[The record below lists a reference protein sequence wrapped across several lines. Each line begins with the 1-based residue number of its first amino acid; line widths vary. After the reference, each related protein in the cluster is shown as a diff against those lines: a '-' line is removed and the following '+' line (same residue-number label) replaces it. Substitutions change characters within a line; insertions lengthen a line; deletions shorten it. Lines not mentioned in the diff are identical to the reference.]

1 MIPYELNKVHCVDCL
16 EALKQLPDKCVDLVL
31 TDPPYG
37 NDNNYDD
44 LQARWE
50 FELGSALVSSKHGIA
65 PRPIANDG
73 KEQRHIFKQ
82 IVEQSAR
89 LLCQNGTFV
98 TCCGGGGGAKG
109 LQFVDWSMIVD
120 ELLTFKAA
128 IVWDKGKIGMG
139 WHYRRSYEML
149 LVAMNGSSCKWRD
162 DTLQVENIIR
172 HIPKIIPSSDQ
183 HPTEMV

>member
-1 MIPYELNKVHCVDCL
+1 MVELGGFELGRVHCCDCL
-16 EALKQLPDKCVDLVL
+16 EAMKRLPDKCVDLVL

-50 FELGSALVSSKHGIA
+50 PALGGGLVSSKHGIA

-73 KEQRHIFKQ
+73 KEHRYIFRGM
-82 IVEQSAR
+82 VEQSAR
-89 LLCQNGTFV
+89 IIKQGGVFV

-128 IVWDKGKIGMG
+128 VVWDKGKSAWAGTIAVLTKCFSLQCKVILANGGM
-139 WHYRRSYEML
+139 RP
-149 LVAMNGSSCKWRD
+149 CKLR
-162 DTLQVENIIR
+162 TL
-172 HIPKIIPSSDQ
+172 
-183 HPTEMV
+183 